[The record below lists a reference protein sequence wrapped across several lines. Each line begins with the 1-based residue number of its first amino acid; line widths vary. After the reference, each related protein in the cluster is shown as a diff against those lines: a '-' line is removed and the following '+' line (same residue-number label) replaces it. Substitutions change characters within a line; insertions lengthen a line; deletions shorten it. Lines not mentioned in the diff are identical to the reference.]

1 MVRRFWFLS
10 LIGLLLILGC
20 VSAGKE
26 SFNLGQDL
34 AKKNRLEEA
43 IDMYKDAL
51 AKEPQNT
58 EYMES
63 LNKAKDSIAK
73 RHLDKARSH
82 LSQMPLTY
90 DSVKAAY
97 QEAEKA
103 LKYSPESKDSTTLVN
118 KIKSEMEQLARSAE
132 ALYSDAVKAA
142 EKNDWVG
149 GVKKF
154 KEISVFYPNYLD
166 SAYKLK
172 QAEEIGAVYYIKE
185 AEKLEKAED
194 WEGVLKMLVA
204 AHDMFPDRTDIF
216 ARLEAARTKHN
227 PAYYLQKTTE
237 YSKLN
242 DWDNA
247 MLFAQKAAAMGLDSG
262 SGKQIATLKQQAA
275 RHYVGLCEQHLSGK
289 KLYNAY
295 NDMSKAVSYY
305 PVIKTDLYTATV
317 VGQLL
322 SSMAEKAAAYDNQGS
337 LGNAFVWYEK
347 ILSID
352 ENYKDI
358 FFKIQLLRDKLR
370 ARVVR
375 KIAIMDFTPPSGNA
389 DAGRMVTD
397 SLLSYLSIHA
407 GNDVKILARDVLGAI
422 LKEIELGQ
430 AGLYDIESA
439 KKAGKLQGTDVFI
452 FGSVLNFNV
461 DKNITESYKIDNVVV
476 GKKTLPNPAY
486 QMWLMSLGGKNPT
499 DEDLRKAPPATTDEE
514 LRETVKYKVG
524 TEKKRANV
532 AISFRVID
540 IEQGEVVITK
550 TIKKNLEIKDDYSE
564 GVAFANIKFDP
575 LEIMSDSELL
585 EKVTQEAVSELSHEV
600 LSRFENLQAQY
611 FDIGETYKKKREYEK
626 AVEKYSDAIHL
637 ENLKNISS
645 PLSGSAKKEIEQMLK
660 QIAM

>member
-1 MVRRFWFLS
+1 MLRQFRFLA
-10 LIGLLLILGC
+10 LIGLLLTLGC
-20 VSAGKE
+20 VSPGKE

-43 IDMYKDAL
+43 VDMYKDAI

-58 EYMES
+58 EYMEY
-63 LNKAKDSIAK
+63 LNKAKGSIAK
-73 RHLDKARSH
+73 RHLDKAGSH
-82 LSQMPLTY
+82 LTQIPLTY
-90 DSVKAAY
+90 DNIRVAY

-103 LKYSPESKDSTTLVN
+103 QKYSPDSKDAASLVD
-118 KIKSEMEQLARSAE
+118 KIKSEMEQLARNAE
-132 ALYSDAVKAA
+132 TMYSDAVRAT
-142 EKNDWVG
+142 EKNDWVT

-166 SAYKLK
+166 SASKLK
-172 QAEEIGAVYYIKE
+172 QAEESGASYYIKE
-185 AEKLEKAED
+185 SEKLKKAED

-204 AHDMFPDRTDIF
+204 AHDMVPDRADIVAGLET
-216 ARLEAARTKHN
+216 ARSKHN
-227 PAYYLQKTTE
+227 PAYYLQKTAE

-247 MLFAQKAAAMGLDSG
+247 ILFAQKASAMGLDPG
-262 SGKQIATLKQQAA
+262 ADMKITTLKQQTA
-275 RHYVGLCEQHLSGK
+275 RHYMVLCEQHLSDK
-289 KLYNAY
+289 KLYKAY
-295 NDMSKAVSYY
+295 SDMSKALSYY
-305 PVIKTDLYTATV
+305 PAIKTDPSTATV

-322 SSMAEKAAAYDNQGS
+322 GSMAEKAAAYDNQGS

-407 GNDVKILARDVLGAI
+407 GNDVKILARDVIGAI

-461 DKNITESYKIDNVVV
+461 DKNVAESYKIDNVVV
-476 GKKTLPNPAY
+476 GKKTLPNSAY

-524 TEKKRANV
+524 TEKKRATV
-532 AISFRVID
+532 AISFRVVD

-550 TIKKNLEIKDDYSE
+550 TIKKNLEVKDDYSE

-600 LSRFENLQAQY
+600 LSRFENLQTLY
-611 FDIGETYKKKREYEK
+611 FDLGETYKKKREYEK

-645 PLSGSAKKEIEQMLK
+645 PLSGSAKKEIEHMLK
-660 QIAM
+660 QISM